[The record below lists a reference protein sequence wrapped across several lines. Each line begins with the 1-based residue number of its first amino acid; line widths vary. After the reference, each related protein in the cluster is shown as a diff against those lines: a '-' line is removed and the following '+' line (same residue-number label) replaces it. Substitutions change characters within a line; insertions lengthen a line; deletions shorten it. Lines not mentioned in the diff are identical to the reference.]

1 MKEFKKLCENLIIFF
16 IKFIVLVLL
25 FFQNLPEGEK
35 TMWKEKAK
43 APPRNEGQG
52 QGQGQNGGGGG
63 QSFVNQRGQ
72 RFQKK
77 EQDDDEDTD
86 WGQE

>member
-52 QGQGQNGGGGG
+52 QGRNGGGGG
-63 QSFVNQRGQ
+63 QSFVNQRG
-72 RFQKK
+72 QKK